1 MRFTVVAVMS
11 CAGCLVCGC
20 QERTSR
26 EEASK
31 RFDMELVNTLNNVG
45 VEQAILAQH
54 TLYPYHFVTDGE
66 ELNQLGQ
73 HDLDV
78 LARHFRQYAGT
89 LNIRPGEVP
98 AQLYEARVVHV
109 AERLKQAGVE
119 ADRVNIAD
127 GMPGGTGMSSERAV
141 IILAATAGGSG
152 RSRGYSGGRI
162 TQ

>member
-1 MRFTVVAVMS
+1 MRFAVVVTIG
-11 CAGCLVCGC
+11 CAGCLALGC
-20 QERTSR
+20 QERVSR
-26 EEASK
+26 EEAGR

-54 TLYPYHFVTDGE
+54 TLYPYHFVVDGE
-66 ELNQLGQ
+66 ELNELGRR
-73 HDLDV
+73 DLAV
-78 LARHFRQYAGT
+78 LARHFRQRAGT

-109 AERLKQAGVE
+109 AEGLRQAGVE

-127 GMPGGTGMSSERAV
+127 GMAGGDGMSSERAV
-141 IILAATAGGSG
+141 IILAKTIDGAARGGSY
-152 RSRGYSGGRI
+152 SRGRI